1 MAITSYGNKPAES
14 FPGML
19 AGLGPRDLVTGL
31 NKVTAIP
38 FGTGAVQATTGDR
51 DIVVPAASTD
61 VFVGVAV
68 HQHVEQGYGTVNA
81 THAVNSAVPLLRRG
95 RIWVMAEQAVAPT
108 DPVFVRYT
116 ANGTIGGVVT
126 AAGQFRK
133 DADTSRALAVP
144 NARWVTSAAAG
155 GLAVLEVNLP

>member
-1 MAITSYGNKPAES
+1 MAITSYANKPADS

-19 AGLGPRDLVTGL
+19 HGLQPRNIVTGL

-38 FGTGAVQATTGDR
+38 FGTGAVQAGTGDR
-51 DIVVPAASTD
+51 DIVVPSASTD
-61 VFVGVAV
+61 VFVGVSL
-68 HQHVEQGYGTVNA
+68 HQHVEQGYGSVNA

-95 RIWVMAEQAVAPT
+95 QVWVMAEQAVTPS

-116 ANGTIGGVVT
+116 ANGTINGVVT

-133 DADTSRALAVP
+133 DADTSRALQIP